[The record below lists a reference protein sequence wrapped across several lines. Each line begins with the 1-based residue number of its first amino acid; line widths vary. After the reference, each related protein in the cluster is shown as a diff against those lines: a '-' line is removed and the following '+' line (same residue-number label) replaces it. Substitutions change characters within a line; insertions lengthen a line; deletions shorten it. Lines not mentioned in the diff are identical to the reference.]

1 MLSPELRYRTF
12 KRSLYFSEV
21 VRRGYKFR
29 CSYTPKKEDDGFF
42 YVHILRVQLSTKH
55 TERIKV
61 RKFRSRWKAK
71 DFCYK
76 QWCKYK
82 GKEFV
87 SIHRPRASNLPANF
101 IPQKGQNPFE
111 QTYLCVSN
119 VGMEDFFDLGVEY
132 LAIPAKR
139 DDNKEY
145 ILAENKF
152 GEKMRVLKERFKE
165 SNGEAEQDNPA

>member
-1 MLSPELRYRTF
+1 MLSKELQYRTF

-42 YVHILRVQLSTKH
+42 YVHILRTQLSTGK

-61 RKFRSRWKAK
+61 RKFRGRWKAK

-76 QWCKYK
+76 MWCKYK

-87 SIHRPRASNLPANF
+87 SIHRPRASNLPV
-101 IPQKGQNPFE
+101 IPKGHNPFE
-111 QTYLCVSN
+111 KTFLCVSN
-119 VGMEDFFDLGVEY
+119 IGMEEFFDLGVEY

-152 GEKMRVLKERFKE
+152 GEKMKVLKERFKE
-165 SNGEAEQDNPA
+165 TNGEAEQNHPA